1 MSPRWMGLSME
12 FFHYTKEKIHTNW
25 PINVFTCYTVLTPW
39 LFLEIL
45 ENWLNKEKK
54 LITSSV
60 IQKRSNTK
68 RTKISLK
75 RIRSSLF
82 NSLQSCTY
90 KYTFLLHTQ
99 WFQFRLIQSNIHIIH
114 RLLFPGKEDDKD
126 FLSWFLALPNGL

>member
-1 MSPRWMGLSME
+1 MGFSKE

-45 ENWLNKEKK
+45 ENWLNKGKKK

-90 KYTFLLHTQ
+90 KYTFLLPTQ
-99 WFQFRLIQSNIHIIH
+99 WLRLKLIQSNIH
-114 RLLFPGKEDDKD
+114 RLLFPGKEDKD

>member
-1 MSPRWMGLSME
+1 MGFSME

-60 IQKRSNTK
+60 IQERSNTK

-90 KYTFLLHTQ
+90 KYTFLLHTL
-99 WFQFRLIQSNIHIIH
+99 WFRLRLIQSNIHINQS
-114 RLLFPGKEDDKD
+114 LLFPGKDDKD
-126 FLSWFLALPNGL
+126 FLSWFLAFPNGF

>member
-1 MSPRWMGLSME
+1 MGFSME

-25 PINVFTCYTVLTPW
+25 PINVFTYILTPW

-60 IQKRSNTK
+60 IQKRSNTN

-114 RLLFPGKEDDKD
+114 RLLFPGKDDKD
-126 FLSWFLALPNGL
+126 FLSWFLASPNGL